1 MGFSADWLALR
12 EPADAPARDPA
23 LARRA
28 AALAGPA
35 PLVVDL
41 GCGTGA
47 SFRALAPLLPQ
58 AARWR
63 LVDHDPALLTLAGDA
78 AGGRAELV
86 EADLGDPAALP
97 LEDATLVTASALLDL
112 VPEAWV
118 AGLARRLRV
127 PFYAALSYDGRME
140 WTPGDPRDAAVAA
153 AFDRHQRG
161 DKGLGPALGPAAAER
176 SAWVFE
182 TAGFTVETAPSPW
195 SLGSDQGALQR
206 ALVEGIAAA
215 AREAGAEDAAAWG
228 ARRRELAA
236 RTHCTIG
243 HLDLL
248 AIPGR
253 PPHGEAH
260 APR

>member
-1 MGFSADWLALR
+1 MSFSADWLALR
-12 EPADAPARDPA
+12 EPADAAARDPA

-35 PLVVDL
+35 PVVVDL

-47 SFRALAPLLPQ
+47 SFRALAPLLPE
-58 AARWR
+58 AAHWR
-63 LVDHDPALLTLAGDA
+63 FVDQDPALLALAGET
-78 AGGRAELV
+78 AGGRAELF
-86 EADLGDPAALP
+86 EADLGDLAALP
-97 LEDATLVTASALLDL
+97 LDDATLVTASALLDL
-112 VPEAWV
+112 VPESWV

-127 PFYAALSYDGRME
+127 PFYAALSYVGRME
-140 WTPGDPRDAAVAA
+140 WTPADPDDAAVAA

-161 DKGLGPALGPAAAER
+161 DKGLGPALGPAAADR
-176 SAWVFE
+176 SARVLQA
-182 TAGFTVETAPSPW
+182 AGFTVETASSPW
-195 SLGSDQGALQR
+195 RLGCEHVALQR

-215 AREAGAEDAAAWG
+215 AAEAGDEDALAWG
-228 ARRRELAA
+228 ARRQELAA

-248 AIPGR
+248 AMPDR
-253 PPHGEAH
+253 PPHGGTH